1 MQHDEN
7 IILFGPRN
15 GKMLKHAHPELA
27 LHPEFKDLSNEEYY
41 FVWLYASQSSSINP
55 DLAEQIRAGIAARKA
70 FSDTDKQQIYA
81 ALDFP
86 EKIKEA
92 IEKMKVFSPDA
103 RYVAKRTIQDIF
115 HNIQQMAKVDMADF
129 VEEDEE
135 GKKKINWAGRK
146 QYIDGA
152 AKISEFLPN
161 LLIQLEQGFGIDVKT
176 GKEMNDEKTI
186 DLFHKRKKENL
197 S

>member
-1 MQHDEN
+1 MQHEEH

-27 LHPEFKDLSNEEYY
+27 LHPEFKDLSNEEFY

-55 DLAEQIRAGIAARKA
+55 DLAEAIRADISARKA
-70 FSDTDKQQIYA
+70 ITDPDKQATYS

-115 HNIQQMAKVDMADF
+115 HNIQRMAKVDMDDF
-129 VEEDEE
+129 VETDED
-135 GKKKINWAGRK
+135 GNKKINWAGRK
-146 QYIDGA
+146 QYVDSA

-161 LLIQLEQGFGIDVKT
+161 LLVQLEQGFGIDVKT